1 MALRK
6 AASLIAHQPTEAA
19 SVLAEILAK
28 FPNNVRAAAYLA
40 DIEKRAQLALNKVV
54 LQRLHELA
62 ANGRVAEIIALT
74 KNLPAAAFGSAD
86 LHLILGQALSAAG
99 RHSDAAAHL
108 NAATQLQ
115 PASLVCWIAAGNAA
129 FLSGDFPLAERYF
142 KGANKLAPSNDDV
155 LNNLGM
161 TLAAQRRFDAAEETF
176 AAAAAIN
183 PKNHKIP
190 YNRANALRDAGR
202 LHDAIS
208 FYREALSLKPDY
220 ASAGNNLG
228 TVLHQLG
235 RDTEAEAAYMQAI
248 GFQPEFAQ
256 AHRNL
261 SAVHKYSPNDP
272 ALRVLER
279 SMIKRLS
286 ERDRMYMS
294 FARSKAHED
303 NAEYHQA
310 FELLVEAN
318 AIRKK
323 LLGYDIATD
332 QLLFNTLHKLF
343 AQPLSP
349 LNTAHA
355 VPRPVFVLGMMR
367 SGTTL
372 VEQIIASHS
381 DVHGAGELETLG
393 QLCLPIMERF
403 YSTQQRPS
411 TDDLSAL
418 RKSYLNE
425 ISSLSDGN
433 STVVTDKMPVNFRW
447 IGFILSA
454 FPEAKIIHMKREP
467 VATCWS
473 IFKHYFSSDGNGYAF
488 DLKDVATYWHLYSAL
503 MAHWHKLFPDQ
514 ILDVQY
520 EALTEAP
527 EEWSRR
533 IIDFTGL
540 AWQDACL
547 NFHLN
552 DRAIRTA
559 SASQVKRQIY
569 KGSSEAWRKFET
581 NLAPLISALQ
591 VK

>member
-19 SVLAEILAK
+19 SLLAEILAK
-28 FPNNVRAAAYLA
+28 FPNNVRAATYLA
-40 DIEKRAQLALNKVV
+40 DIEKRAQLALNKGV
-54 LQRLHELA
+54 LQRLRELA

-74 KNLPAAAFGSAD
+74 KSLPAAALGSAD
-86 LHLILGQALSAAG
+86 LHLTLGQALSAAG
-99 RHSDAAAHL
+99 RHSEAATHL
-108 NAATQLQ
+108 TAATQLQ
-115 PASLVCWIAAGNAA
+115 PTSLVCWIAAGNAA
-129 FLSGDFPLAERYF
+129 FLSGNFPLAEHYF
-142 KGANKLAPSNDDV
+142 RGAHKLAPSNDDV

-161 TLAAQRRFDAAEETF
+161 TFAAQRRFDAAEETF

-190 YNRANALRDAGR
+190 YNRANALRDAGQ

-261 SAVHKYSPNDP
+261 SAVHKYTPNDP

-279 SMIKRLS
+279 SMTKRLS

-318 AIRKK
+318 AMRKK
-323 LLGYDIATD
+323 LLRYDIATD
-332 QLLFNTLHKLF
+332 QLLFSTLHKLF

-349 LNTAHA
+349 LDAAHA

-403 YSTQQRPS
+403 YSTEQGPS
-411 TDDLSAL
+411 IDDLAAL
-418 RKSYLNE
+418 RQSYLNE
-425 ISSLSDGN
+425 ISSLSGAN

-488 DLKDVATYWHLYSAL
+488 DLKDVATYWHLYSDL
-503 MAHWHKLFPDQ
+503 MAHWHKLFPGQ

-533 IIDFTGL
+533 IMDFAGL
-540 AWQDACL
+540 EWQDACL

-569 KGSSEAWRKFET
+569 KGSSEAWRKFEA